1 MPPAEAIRPS
11 ILQTILLDG
20 HEVECRFVRSKA
32 ATKLRIKVR
41 PDSFEVIVPAGRD
54 TTEATEFV
62 FANRAWVIEQLER
75 ARQLRAVR
83 RSDRRMRGQ
92 ILYRGEPVPVSVV
105 QIDTWQAPNKVV
117 LEAGAIVITRG
128 PDARTPVFRSL
139 EYWLRKQARANIE
152 QHLADVGKR
161 VKRTP
166 NRVYVMGQRTKW
178 GNCSALGN
186 LSFNWRLIMAPDYVL
201 RYIVTHEMVHLAI
214 PDHSPRFWLTV
225 LSLCPTTDR
234 ARQWLVANGHR
245 LTTDLSVTSPDQI
258 KLTDADAGDLCQERT

>member
-1 MPPAEAIRPS
+1 MPQAKAIRAS
-11 ILQTILLDG
+11 TLQTMLLDG
-20 HEVECRFVRSKA
+20 QEVECRFVHSPT

-41 PDSFEVIVPAGRD
+41 PDSLEIIVPEGRD
-54 TTEATEFV
+54 ISEATDFV
-62 FANRAWVIEQLER
+62 SQNRGWVIEQLER

-83 RSDRRMRGQ
+83 RPDKQMRGQ

-105 QIDTWQAPNKVV
+105 QINTWQAPNKVV

-128 PDARTPVFRSL
+128 PYARTPVSRSL
-139 EYWLRKQARANIE
+139 EYWLRKQARVSIE
-152 QHLADVGKR
+152 QHLVDVGKR

-201 RYIVTHEMVHLAI
+201 RYIATHEMVHLAI
-214 PDHSPRFWLTV
+214 PDHSQRFWLTV
-225 LSLCPTTDR
+225 QSLCPNTDR
-234 ARQWLVANGHR
+234 ARQWLVAHGHR
-245 LTTDLSVTSPDQI
+245 LMVDL
-258 KLTDADAGDLCQERT
+258 ADSLSAPN

>member
-1 MPPAEAIRPS
+1 MPPAEAIRAS
-11 ILQTILLDG
+11 TLQTILLDG
-20 HEVECRFVRSKA
+20 QDVECRFVRSPT

-41 PDSFEVIVPAGRD
+41 PACVEVVVPEGREII
-54 TTEATEFV
+54 EASDFV
-62 FANRAWVIEQLER
+62 FQNRAWVIEQLER

-83 RSDRRMRGQ
+83 RPDRRMRGH
-92 ILYRGEPVPVSVV
+92 ILYRGEPVPVSMV

-128 PDARTPVFRSL
+128 PDARTPVSRSL
-139 EYWLRKQARANIE
+139 EYWLRKQARASIE
-152 QHLADVGKR
+152 QHLLDVGKR

-178 GNCSALGN
+178 GNCSALSN

-214 PDHSPRFWLTV
+214 PDHSQRFWLTV
-225 LSLCPTTDR
+225 QSLCPNADR

-245 LTTDLSVTSPDQI
+245 LTVDL
-258 KLTDADAGDLCQERT
+258 ADSLSAPN

>member
-11 ILQTILLDG
+11 TLHTILLDG
-20 HEVECRFVRSKA
+20 QDVECRFAHSPT

-41 PDSFEVIVPAGRD
+41 PDCIEVVVPEGREVV
-54 TTEATEFV
+54 EAIDFV

-83 RSDRRMRGQ
+83 RADKRMRGQ
-92 ILYRGEPVPVSVV
+92 ILYRGEPIPVSVV
-105 QIDTWQAPNKVV
+105 RIDTWQAPNKVV
-117 LEAGAIVITRG
+117 LEANAIVITRG
-128 PDARTPVFRSL
+128 QDAKTPVARSL
-139 EYWLRKQARANIE
+139 EYWLRKQARASIE
-152 QHLADVGKR
+152 QHLVDVGKR

-214 PDHSPRFWLTV
+214 PDHSQRFWLTV
-225 LSLCPTTDR
+225 QSLCPNADR

-245 LTTDLSVTSPDQI
+245 LTVDL
-258 KLTDADAGDLCQERT
+258 ADLLSAQS